1 MLFLDVYA
9 LRAVWSWSGGF
20 ILVGWAHS
28 WDSIPQ
34 KFLAI
39 KTCFCW
45 RLSRHIYRGIVFLT
59 VIRNHLLWFVVKYLK
74 WQWTI
79 SSQGAEWPWNDQAF
93 SFYKFVPNT
102 LIGFKTLSCIK
113 QRLNFLKTGLNVS
126 FEILAENQKLFLVT
140 FFVLTN
146 YTLIL
151 IQ

>member
-1 MLFLDVYA
+1 MTMQ
-9 LRAVWSWSGGF
+9 RSG
-20 ILVGWAHS
+20 
-28 WDSIPQ
+28 
-34 KFLAI
+34 
-39 KTCFCW
+39 
-45 RLSRHIYRGIVFLT
+45 
-59 VIRNHLLWFVVKYLK
+59 
-74 WQWTI
+74 
-79 SSQGAEWPWNDQAF
+79 F

-102 LIGFKTLSCIK
+102 SIGFKTLSCIK

>member
-20 ILVGWAHS
+20 ILFGWAHS
-28 WDSIPQ
+28 RDSIPQ
-34 KFLAI
+34 KFLVI

-45 RLSRHIYRGIVFLT
+45 RLSQLIYRGIVFLT
-59 VIRNHLLWFVVKYLK
+59 VIRNHLLWFAVKYLIVAVDHFFTSGWMTMK
-74 WQWTI
+74 R
-79 SSQGAEWPWNDQAF
+79 SDF
-93 SFYKFVPNT
+93 SFYKFVLNT

-113 QRLNFLKTGLNVS
+113 QRLNFIKTGLNVS

-140 FFVLTN
+140 FFVSTN
-146 YTLIL
+146 YSLIL

>member
-20 ILVGWAHS
+20 ILFGRAHS

-34 KFLAI
+34 KFLVI

-45 RLSRHIYRGIVFLT
+45 RLSQRIYRGIVFLT
-59 VIRNHLLWFVVKYLK
+59 VIHNHLLWFVVKYLIVAVDHFFTRDWMTMK
-74 WQWTI
+74 R
-79 SSQGAEWPWNDQAF
+79 SGF

-102 LIGFKTLSCIK
+102 LIGFETLSCIK
-113 QRLNFLKTGLNVS
+113 QRLNFLKTRLNVS